1 MNKIVPS
8 KQASFFICSL
18 NCEGFNRNTDYI
30 RDVLATRKPDMF
42 CLQETWLLDSQG
54 DDLNSVHQGYL
65 SLSKSGVDLTSH
77 ILPGRPKV
85 ISRYIKPIKV
95 NSRWICAAELTGC
108 GNNNIV
114 VLCVYMPCD
123 NRLMHTCNAEYEA
136 TLNEV
141 AVLINMY
148 DGHQFIRC
156 GDN

>member
-1 MNKIVPS
+1 
-8 KQASFFICSL
+8 
-18 NCEGFNRNTDYI
+18 
-30 RDVLATRKPDMF
+30 MF
-42 CLQETWLLDSQG
+42 CLQETWLLDSQR

-77 ILPGRPKV
+77 ILPGRPKGGLCIMFRKV

-148 DGHQFIRC
+148 DGHQC
-156 GDN
+156 TVC